1 MTVSCSFFTY
11 HYTKKKKSL
20 NIVFEHILSCSFGA
34 AVIAGR
40 YVVLAFSKDAIYLYL
55 NTGGEC
61 NEHLHRFTPKN
72 QCPGSLVRFLFVI
85 HWFDLP
91 IICSACRESILP
103 INWQQ
108 TLGKWQMIW
117 MRVWRLSPVQT
128 PASQIICSTDKTPSY
143 ERDASCLHVF
153 TYTHTHIHIHTHT
166 QRMRWEIED

>member
-11 HYTKKKKSL
+11 HYTKKKSL

-91 IICSACRESILP
+91 IICSACRVNPSHQLTT
-103 INWQQ
+103 NSR
-108 TLGKWQMIW
+108 QMTDDLNEGLKVI
-117 MRVWRLSPVQT
+117 SCPNTST
-128 PASQIICSTDKTPSY
+128 PNY
-143 ERDASCLHVF
+143 LLHRQN
-153 TYTHTHIHIHTHT
+153 T
-166 QRMRWEIED
+166 QL